1 VKRGVVGGAKTWGQ
15 TALSARRRVDAC
27 FRERRW
33 TPWDRVVSPHVFA
46 RCGVAG
52 PKGCYDVRARDEVRR
67 LKPTLQAEARAT
79 LETGLSTLRA
89 TVGMKTPPRK
99 GGCRQNWRPHKT
111 RGITLIEMLIAMA
124 IIALIAGLSYPSLAA
139 GLDTLRLRSTS
150 DAIIGFLNTAL
161 ARADTRQQVVE
172 IVISPTDGTLTANSG
187 DHGFSKRLEIQSP
200 IKILS
205 VRPGLADAE
214 EQGQTRRFL
223 VYPGGS
229 VPKIAIEIGNSGGR
243 KRLVS
248 IDPITGVPQSVVV
261 KTL

>member
-1 VKRGVVGGAKTWGQ
+1 MRTSSVGVI
-15 TALSARRRVDAC
+15 S
-27 FRERRW
+27 ERASKL
-33 TPWDRVVSPHVFA
+33 TN
-46 RCGVAG
+46 
-52 PKGCYDVRARDEVRR
+52 PKGTDRSVHARGSG
-67 LKPTLQAEARAT
+67 K
-79 LETGLSTLRA
+79 LRGWCVLGQSGQSPSDA
-89 TVGMKTPPRK
+89 GV
-99 GGCRQNWRPHKT
+99 
-111 RGITLIEMLIAMA
+111 TLIEMLIVMA
-124 IIALIAGLSYPSLAA
+124 VIALIAGLSYPSLSA
-139 GLDTLRLRSTS
+139 GLDSLRLRSTS

-172 IVISPTDGTLTANSG
+172 IVISPGDGTLTANSG

-205 VRPGLADAE
+205 VRPGLADGE
-214 EQGQTRRFL
+214 EQRQTRRFL

-248 IDPITGVPQSVVV
+248 IDPVTGVPLSVVEGP